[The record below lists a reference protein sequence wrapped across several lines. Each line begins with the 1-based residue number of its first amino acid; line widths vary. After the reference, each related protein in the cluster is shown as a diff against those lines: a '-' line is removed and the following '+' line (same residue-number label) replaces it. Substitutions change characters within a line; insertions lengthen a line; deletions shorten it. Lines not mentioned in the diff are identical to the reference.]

1 MFVMKKAITYLITPA
16 IITFAITI
24 NFLFVPSCTVFSQRN
39 TGSIKPTPPSS
50 TSTPPESKTTPV
62 NSTAA
67 TIPSETASTYIDT
80 DLDGIDDN
88 VENQLLARF
97 SPYYKFSYSRGSQDL
112 YRPTD
117 IMYYLRCSELNT
129 SGEES
134 GDNTFLQN
142 RQLAASPEEI
152 FLGSFRNKPFG
163 SPMIT
168 QQPHKTSYHLNPLER
183 VDGIAESQPGRH
195 GNSWAEVLSLK
206 NIGLYG
212 HVVPIKLAAPRDYD
226 RKRVLTGNDEGTT
239 YYKIEYWQFFGFN
252 ETGAGGIENHE
263 GDWTTVQ
270 LLYNP
275 ATDKPEAV
283 FHYAHGKIE
292 FRFFLDETAAATELV
307 TPPQKQPAEW
317 YKEYRGANYGK
328 YGDIVTLKDNFSYNT
343 LRMLRDPVTR
353 EFSHPFVYIEWGAHE
368 FWPTESGFFPFV
380 PTHNG
385 DGYSLLTNAPLNVG
399 EVEYPGTLPGNRGIE
414 AMIVTRYNGY
424 WGSLGGPPPGPSRH
438 YQWTWPASSSI
449 RWQLT
454 ADDLTE

>member
-1 MFVMKKAITYLITPA
+1 MNKILENRSTPTTAFLFITISCL
-16 IITFAITI
+16 FAISNI
-24 NFLFVPSCTVFSQRN
+24 AMSQRN
-39 TGSIKPTPPSS
+39 TGSVKPTTSNS
-50 TSTPPESKTTPV
+50 TTTPNAAQATTV

-67 TIPSETASTYIDT
+67 TIEPASNNPYTDT

-88 VENQLLARF
+88 VENQLLGRF
-97 SPYYKFSYSRGSQDL
+97 SPYYKFSHSRGSQDL

-134 GDNTFLQN
+134 GNNTILQN
-142 RQLAASPEEI
+142 RQLAASPGEI
-152 FLGSFRNKPFG
+152 FLGSNSNKPFG

-168 QQPHKTSYHLNPLER
+168 QQYHKTSYHLNPLER
-183 VDGIAESQPGRH
+183 VEGIAESQPGRH
-195 GNSWAEVLSLK
+195 GNSWAEVLSIK

-212 HVVPIKLAAPRDYD
+212 HVVPIKLAKPRDYD
-226 RKRVLTGNDEGTT
+226 RKRVLTGNDEGTL

-252 ETGAGGIENHE
+252 ETGAAGIENHE

-292 FRFFLDETAAATELV
+292 FRFFLDETATATELV
-307 TPPQKQPAEW
+307 TPPQKQPIEW
-317 YKEYRGANYGK
+317 YKEYRGSNYGK
-328 YGDIVTLKDNFSYNT
+328 YGDIVSLKENFSYNT
-343 LRMLRDPVTR
+343 LRMLRDPLTR

-385 DGYSLLTNAPLNVG
+385 EGYSLLTSTPLNVG
-399 EVEYPGTLPGNRGIE
+399 EVEYPGTLPVNRGIE
-414 AMIVTRYNGY
+414 AMIVTRFNGY
-424 WGSLGGPPPGPSRH
+424 WGSLGGPPPGPSLH

-449 RWQLT
+449 RWLLT
-454 ADDLTE
+454 PDDLTE